1 MPLLTIDARLR
12 AICLALPEAHEAT
25 MRRGPSYRVD
35 DRIFA
40 LERPWSDWL
49 ALWCKV
55 PQGAREIIIDA
66 EPARFFIP
74 PYFGAKGWIGVGLDE
89 AADWREVEAF
99 VRRGSSPRN
108 GSRIWRLERVWGS
121 RHEWTDIYRR
131 SCAATREDVP
141 HQRYCC
147 AAA

>member
-12 AICLALPEAHEAT
+12 AICLALPEAHEEP
-25 MRRGPSYRVD
+25 MRRGPSYRVGD
-35 DRIFA
+35 KIFA

-74 PYFGAKGWIGVGLDE
+74 PYFGPKGWIGVGLDE
-89 AADWREVEAF
+89 AADWREIEAF
-99 VRRGSSPRN
+99 VRRSYRLVAPR
-108 GSRIWRLERVWGS
+108 RLAKRV
-121 RHEWTDIYRR
+121 
-131 SCAATREDVP
+131 A
-141 HQRYCC
+141 
-147 AAA
+147 